1 MDEVRVN
8 IGGAEMELRPVSAR
22 QYLAARVEAEKMAES
37 FADDTVTNAVLF
49 GAALLAKGLFYDGE
63 RIFSDGNEVLDA
75 FSADEIAD
83 TAVYIDLESEQK
95 FRIVEINER
104 LKSIEQESKFAE
116 QEINAIG
123 ESNINKNNN
132 YADGIYAKANR
143 ISEKENTGIFSAY
156 SNTSVRRETES
167 FKKSYSPRSDMRR
180 VSDFF
185 QRDSRRYDGTIT
197 SY

>member
-22 QYLAARVEAEKMAES
+22 QYLAARVEAKKMAEG
-37 FADDTVTNAVLF
+37 FADDTVSNAVLF

-116 QEINAIG
+116 QEINAVG
-123 ESNINKNNN
+123 ESNINKN
-132 YADGIYAKANR
+132 KANR
-143 ISEKENTGIFSAY
+143 ISEKGNTGIFSAY